1 MQDTLLIE
9 LRTEELPPKALP
21 RLGQAFAEKIV
32 LDLHARQLVVAEA
45 GYSWFATPRRLAVQ
59 VMDVKDKGPNKPLNE
74 KLMPVSVGLD
84 ADGKPTQALLKKMSA
99 KGLTTAHLEMFVRR
113 LEGNSEFL
121 YYADVASGDI
131 LATCLDLIVDEA
143 IRTLPI
149 PKLMRWG
156 DSEHQFVRP
165 VHGLVM
171 MHGAQV
177 LPGEVLG
184 IESGNRTLGHRFMG
198 ERELLIDHANHYEA
212 ILEEYGA
219 VMPSFVKRRAEIE
232 MRLLIAAGDA
242 IPEEYEDLLD
252 EVTALVEWPV
262 VYAGQFDPA
271 FLAVPQECLILSM
284 KQHQKY
290 FPLLDRQGKLL
301 PRFLL
306 ASNLKTSD
314 PQHII
319 HGNERVLRARLS
331 DAKFFFEQDQKIK
344 LATRVPKLAQVV
356 YHNKLGTQLERVM
369 RIEKLAVAIAQRL
382 GASTDNAER
391 AAHLCKADLLSD
403 MVGEFP
409 ELQGLMGQYYARIDG
424 EPEAVANAIEA
435 HYRPC
440 FAGDALPE
448 DNIGAA
454 VALADKL
461 DTLVGIYGVGLV
473 PTGDKDPFGL
483 RRHALGVLRI
493 LIEMALPLDLLQLL
507 QQARASFSAEQ
518 MSIAVATDVHGF
530 MLERLK
536 GYLREQDFE
545 PDEIEA
551 VLSQNPT
558 RIDLVLPRMEAVRA
572 FKQLP
577 EAEALAA
584 ANKRIQNILKKTEAV
599 TQEPDLALFAE
610 EAERALFAAVT
621 QLAPKVHSL
630 VANED
635 YTDALCEL
643 AGVRAQ
649 VDRFFDEVMVMAE
662 EPLLRQNRLAL
673 LKTLGDLM
681 NRVAD
686 ISKLSGFKTE
696 ANP

>member
-9 LRTEELPPKALP
+9 LLTEELPPKALA
-21 RLGQAFAEKIV
+21 RLGQAFAEKII
-32 LDLHARQLVVAEA
+32 LDLHARQLVDAAA

-59 VMDVKDKGPNKPLNE
+59 VMEVKDKGPNKPFTE

-84 ADGKPTQALLKKMSA
+84 ADGKPTQALLKKMAA
-99 KGLTTAHLEMFVRR
+99 KGLTTAHLDKFERR

-121 YYADVASGDI
+121 YYSDVASGDN

-149 PKLMRWG
+149 PKMMRWG

-177 LPGEVLG
+177 VHGEVLG

-242 IPEEYEDLLD
+242 VPEEYEALLD
-252 EVTALVEWPV
+252 EVTGLVEWPV
-262 VYAGQFDPA
+262 VYAGQFDAA

-301 PRFLL
+301 PKFLL
-306 ASNLKTSD
+306 ASNIKTSD

-331 DAKFFFEQDQKIK
+331 DAKFFFEQDQKTK
-344 LATRVPKLAQVV
+344 LETRVPKLAQVV
-356 YHNKLGTQLERVM
+356 YHNKLGTQLERVT
-369 RIEKLAVAIAQRL
+369 RIEKLAVEIARQL
-382 GASTDNAER
+382 GASTDWAGR

-424 EPEAVANAIEA
+424 EPEAVAQAIEA
-435 HYRPC
+435 HYRPR
-440 FAGDALPE
+440 FAGDDLPT

-461 DTLVGIYGVGLV
+461 DTLVGIYGIGLV

-493 LIEMALPLDLLQLL
+493 LIEMSLPLDLRQLL
-507 QQARASFSAEQ
+507 QQAQVSFSAEQ
-518 MSIAVATDVHGF
+518 ISNSVAQDVHGF

-536 GYLREQDFE
+536 GYLRELDFE
-545 PDEIEA
+545 PDEIDA
-551 VLSQNPT
+551 VVSQSPT
-558 RIDLVLPRMEAVRA
+558 RIDQVLPRMQAVRA

-577 EAEALAA
+577 EAEALAS

-599 TQEPDLALFAE
+599 NQAPDLALFAE
-610 EAERALFAAVT
+610 DAERALFDALT
-621 QLAPKVHSL
+621 QLAPQVNSL
-630 VANED
+630 MANED
-635 YTDALCEL
+635 YSAALCEL

-649 VDRFFDEVMVMAE
+649 VDRFFDDVMVMTE

-673 LKTLGDLM
+673 LATLGDLM

-686 ISKLSGFKTE
+686 IGKL
-696 ANP
+696 A

>member
-9 LRTEELPPKALP
+9 LRTEELPPKALA
-21 RLGQAFAEKIV
+21 RLGLAFAEKII
-32 LDLHARQLVVAEA
+32 LDLHARQLVDAAA

-59 VMDVKDKGPNKPLNE
+59 VMDVRDQAPDQAFTE
-74 KLMPVSVGLD
+74 KLMPVAVALD
-84 ADGKPTQALLKKMSA
+84 NDGKPTQALLKKMEA
-99 KGLTTAHLEMFVRR
+99 KGIAIERIAGFERR
-113 LEGNSEFL
+113 MDGKAEALFYS
-121 YYADVASGDI
+121 DVKPGAQ
-131 LATCLDLIVDEA
+131 LAQVIIEIIAAAVKA
-143 IRTLPI
+143 LPI

-156 DSEHQFVRP
+156 DNEHQFVRP
-165 VHGLVM
+165 VHGLVL
-171 MHGAQV
+171 MHGARV
-177 LPGEVLG
+177 LVGELLG
-184 IESGNRTLGHRFMG
+184 LASGNTTLGHRFMG
-198 ERELLIDHANHYEA
+198 ERTLLIDHANHYEA

-242 IPEEYEDLLD
+242 VPEEYEALLD

-290 FPLLDRQGKLL
+290 FPLLDRNGKLL
-301 PRFLL
+301 PKFLL

-331 DAKFFFEQDQKIK
+331 DAKFFFEQDQKAK

-356 YHNKLGTQLERVM
+356 YHNKLGTQLERVT
-369 RIEKLAVAIAQRL
+369 RIEKLAVEIARQL
-382 GASTDNAER
+382 GASTDSAGR

-424 EPEAVANAIEA
+424 EPDAVASAIEA
-435 HYRPC
+435 HYRPR
-440 FAGDALPE
+440 FAGDALPS

-461 DTLVGIYGVGLV
+461 DTLVGIYGIGLV

-493 LIEMALPLDLLQLL
+493 LIEMSLPLDLRQLL
-507 QQARASFSAEQ
+507 QQAQVSFSADQ
-518 MSIAVATDVHGF
+518 ISNSVAQDVHGF

-536 GYLREQDFE
+536 GYLRELDFE
-545 PDEIEA
+545 PDEIDA
-551 VLSQNPT
+551 VVSQSPT
-558 RIDLVLPRMEAVRA
+558 RIDQVLPRMQAVRA
-572 FKQLP
+572 FKQLA
-577 EAEALAA
+577 EAEALAS
-584 ANKRIQNILKKTEAV
+584 ANKRIQNILKKTAAV
-599 TQEPDLALFAE
+599 NQAPDLALLAE
-610 EAERALFAAVT
+610 DAERALFDALT
-621 QLAPKVHSL
+621 QLAPKVNSL
-630 VANED
+630 MANED
-635 YTDALCEL
+635 YSAALCEL

-649 VDRFFDEVMVMAE
+649 VDRFFDDVMVMTE

-673 LKTLGDLM
+673 LATLGDLM

-686 ISKLSGFKTE
+686 ISKL
-696 ANP
+696 AA

>member
-9 LRTEELPPKALP
+9 LLTEELPPKALA
-21 RLGQAFAEKIV
+21 RLGQVFAEKII
-32 LDLHARQLVVAEA
+32 LDLHARQLVDAEA

-59 VMDVKDKGPNKPLNE
+59 VMDVRAQAPDQAFTE
-74 KLMPVSVGLD
+74 KLMPVSVALD
-84 ADGKPTQALLKKMSA
+84 AAGNPTQALLKKLEA
-99 KGLTTAHLEMFVRR
+99 KGIPVER
-113 LEGNSEFL
+113 
-121 YYADVASGDI
+121 VASFERRMDGKAEALFYSDVKPGAQ
-131 LATCLDLIVDEA
+131 LAQVIVEIISA
-143 IRTLPI
+143 ALKALPI

-165 VHGLVM
+165 VHGLIM
-171 MHGAQV
+171 LHGAKV
-177 LPGEVLG
+177 LAGEVLG
-184 IESGNRTLGHRFMG
+184 QVSGNVTRGHRFMG
-198 ERELLIDHANHYEA
+198 ESSLVIDHANHYEV
-212 ILEEYGA
+212 ILEERGR
-219 VMPSFVKRRAEIE
+219 VMPSFVKRRADIE
-232 MRLLIAAGDA
+232 MLLLLAAGDA
-242 IPEEYEDLLD
+242 LPVEYAALLD
-252 EVTALVEWPV
+252 EVTGLVEWPV
-262 VYAGQFDPA
+262 VYTGKFDPA

-306 ASNLKTSD
+306 ASNLKTAD

-319 HGNERVLRARLS
+319 QGNERVLCARLS

-344 LATRVPKLAQVV
+344 LEARVLKLSQVV

-369 RIEKLAVAIAQRL
+369 RIQKLAMAIAQQL
-382 GASTDNAER
+382 GANSDLAGR
-391 AAHLCKADLLSD
+391 AAYLCKADLLSA

-409 ELQGLMGQYYARIDG
+409 ELQGLMGQYYARLDG
-424 EPEAVANAIEA
+424 EPEVVAQAIEA
-435 HYRPC
+435 HYRPR
-440 FAGDALPE
+440 FAGDDLPT

-461 DTLVGIYGVGLV
+461 DTLVGIYGIGLV

-483 RRHALGVLRI
+483 RRLALGVLRI
-493 LIEMALPLDLLQLL
+493 LIEKALPLDLVRLL
-507 QQARASFSAEQ
+507 QMARAPFSAEQ
-518 MSIAVATDVHGF
+518 MSESVAQDVHGF

-536 GYLREQDFE
+536 GYLREQGFE
-545 PDEIEA
+545 PDEIDA
-551 VLSQNPT
+551 VVSQQPA
-558 RIDLVLPRMEAVRA
+558 RIDQVLPRMDAVRA

-577 EAEALAA
+577 EAEALAS
-584 ANKRIQNILKKTEAV
+584 ANKRIQNILKKTDAV
-599 TQEPDLALFAE
+599 QQAPDFALFAE
-610 EAERALFAAVT
+610 DAERALFEAIS
-621 QLAPKVHSL
+621 QLVPKINSL
-630 VANED
+630 MANED

-673 LKTLGDLM
+673 LATLGDLM

-686 ISKLSGFKTE
+686 ISKL
-696 ANP
+696 AA